1 MPQIIINNHFILM
14 YELTKCKA
22 IYQSICW
29 DRTLVLWKR
38 LYRAAVS
45 QILENTGAECK
56 STIPRGR
63 EDGFDL
69 WEAEI

>member
-1 MPQIIINNHFILM
+1 MPQLIINNYFILI
-14 YELTKCKA
+14 YELLKCKA

-29 DRTLVLWKR
+29 DWTLVLWKR

-45 QILENTGAECK
+45 QMLEKTGAECK

-63 EDGFDL
+63 DDGFDL
-69 WEAEI
+69 W

>member
-1 MPQIIINNHFILM
+1 MPQLIINNQFIFM
-14 YELTKCKA
+14 YELIKCKA
-22 IYQSICW
+22 NYQSICCN
-29 DRTLVLWKR
+29 RTLVLWKR

-45 QILENTGAECK
+45 QMLENTGAECK

-63 EDGFDL
+63 DYGFDL